1 MDSARAFEIKYNKNG
16 WPFLMLVDSAGQVV
30 YKCTNLVDSDK
41 EFMRQLQNIS
51 KTPATAKTSIADGI
65 PYVTTTLRRSNEVD
79 KTRKNERFTSI
90 ACGKNGTIYTV
101 FTSVEN
107 GNSNVL
113 MKVYSD
119 TNSVRDIPVAATTAD
134 EYDGTVMVDG
144 NDQVWI
150 CWTSNAIGNKYQ
162 IYITSLKSVEDGQ
175 KGMNVSKSTDDAMHG
190 RMTGDDSGNIW
201 ITYYKWQNI
210 GNASRDKEVYL
221 QKYSN
226 GRFSK
231 EIRVSP
237 SDVPDYEDH
246 TDPAISKIGDD
257 VIIAWSWD
265 YHQPKGYTKEA
276 SEPTIFARSV
286 NRESLPGNIFN
297 ISGRRIDAAPVL
309 SEATG
314 DCLWCAW
321 DSLGDRQN
329 ERGYCKALFVRQLDS
344 SRTVGKESA
353 VAEDLVNVCSPG
365 FAFYKN
371 LKGVLV
377 FSQTLNGSDWSLWKA
392 DYDPEN
398 KSWKKPAPLI
408 SEGNPRFGS
417 CVYDHQGQLWIAY
430 SVQTDNGREVTVK
443 RLD

>member
-226 GRFSK
+226 GRF
-231 EIRVSP
+231 
-237 SDVPDYEDH
+237 
-246 TDPAISKIGDD
+246 
-257 VIIAWSWD
+257 
-265 YHQPKGYTKEA
+265 
-276 SEPTIFARSV
+276 
-286 NRESLPGNIFN
+286 
-297 ISGRRIDAAPVL
+297 
-309 SEATG
+309 
-314 DCLWCAW
+314 
-321 DSLGDRQN
+321 
-329 ERGYCKALFVRQLDS
+329 
-344 SRTVGKESA
+344 
-353 VAEDLVNVCSPG
+353 
-365 FAFYKN
+365 
-371 LKGVLV
+371 
-377 FSQTLNGSDWSLWKA
+377 
-392 DYDPEN
+392 
-398 KSWKKPAPLI
+398 
-408 SEGNPRFGS
+408 
-417 CVYDHQGQLWIAY
+417 
-430 SVQTDNGREVTVK
+430 
-443 RLD
+443 